1 MLVTKII
8 LFHLEI
14 GSLHYE
20 KTKTSFV
27 VTYLFPE
34 KKKWRWGIIISL
46 NYKRTSLKYINMSA
60 SFLICPFAFPS
71 FPTFVFF
78 RS

>member
-34 KKKWRWGIIISL
+34 KKKMEMGNNHL
-46 NYKRTSLKYINMSA
+46 T
-60 SFLICPFAFPS
+60 
-71 FPTFVFF
+71 
-78 RS
+78 